1 MMKTGLQ
8 ESAEPPMAG
17 DARLRNLTGSLEAF
31 FESAGSVVVALSGGV
46 DSALLAAMAGR
57 TLGARALAVTGVSPS
72 YPDVQRAMVE
82 SVVERFSLE
91 HAWVHTNEI
100 EDERYVRNAP
110 DRCYF
115 CKSELYT
122 QLSSL
127 ARERGF
133 SLVVDGT
140 NADDLSDHRPGRVA
154 AEELGVRSPLVEFGA
169 GKRDVRALARILD
182 VPVWDAPASACLASR
197 IPHGTPVTIARL
209 GRVERAEAAL
219 RGLGFRQLRVRHHED
234 IARIELALE
243 EMPAALDAEMAR
255 AMSEAV
261 REAGFGR
268 VVLDLD
274 GYQSRE

>member
-17 DARLRNLTGSLEAF
+17 DAGLRNLTRSLEAF

-57 TLGARALAVTGVSPS
+57 TLGVRALAVTGVSPS

-82 SVVERFSLE
+82 SVVGRFSLE

-122 QLSSL
+122 RLSSL
-127 ARERGF
+127 ARDRGF
-133 SLVVDGT
+133 ALVVDGT
-140 NADDLSDHRPGRVA
+140 NADDLSDHRPGRIA
-154 AEELGVRSPLVEFGA
+154 AEELGVRSPLVECGA
-169 GKRDVRALARILD
+169 RKRDVRALARVLD

-219 RGLGFRQLRVRHHED
+219 RGLGFRQLRVRHHGD
-234 IARIELALE
+234 IARIEIAPE

-261 REAGFGR
+261 RAAGFGR

>member
-1 MMKTGLQ
+1 MHEQDELPNADIARIRDLSGRL
-8 ESAEPPMAG
+8 ESF
-17 DARLRNLTGSLEAF
+17 L
-31 FESAGSVVVALSGGV
+31 ESAGSVVVALSGGV

-57 TLGARALAVTGVSPS
+57 TLGHRALAVTGVSPS

-82 SVVERFSLE
+82 SVVGRFSLE
-91 HAWVHTNEI
+91 HEWVETNEI

-115 CKSELYT
+115 CKNELYT
-122 QLSSL
+122 RLSSL
-127 ARERGF
+127 ARDRGF
-133 SLVVDGT
+133 SVVVDGT

-154 AEELGVRSPLVEFGA
+154 ATELGVRSPLVESGA
-169 GKRDVRALARILD
+169 GKRDVRAMARALD

-234 IARIELALE
+234 LARIELAAE
-243 EMPAALDAEMAR
+243 EMSAALDAAMAR

-261 REAGFGR
+261 RAAGFER

-274 GYQSRE
+274 GYRSRE

>member
-1 MMKTGLQ
+1 MMKPGLQ
-8 ESAEPPMAG
+8 ESAEQQMA
-17 DARLRNLTGSLEAF
+17 AEVRLQELTGSLEAF

-46 DSALLAAMAGR
+46 DSALLAAIAGK
-57 TLGARALAVTGVSPS
+57 TLGTRALAVTGVSPS
-72 YPDVQRAMVE
+72 YPDVQRAMVQ
-82 SVVERFSLE
+82 SVVGRFALE
-91 HAWVHTNEI
+91 HEWVHTNEI

-122 QLSSL
+122 RLSML
-127 ARERGF
+127 AQDRGY

-140 NADDLSDHRPGRVA
+140 NADDLTDHRPGRVA
-154 AEELGVRSPLVEFGA
+154 AEELGVRSPLVECGA
-169 GKRDVRALARILD
+169 GKRDVRALARVLD

-234 IARIELALE
+234 IARIEIAPE
-243 EMPAALDAEMAR
+243 EMPAALDAAMAR

-261 REAGFGR
+261 RAAGFGR

-274 GYQSRE
+274 GYRSRE